1 MDKMLNAEANSDTRK
16 TQKINYKA
24 EIAKMLAHMD
34 VVSERIRRNQ
44 LETDQLRAETRAML
58 AEIQAVLS

>member
-16 TQKINYKA
+16 TQKIDYKA
-24 EIAKMLAHMD
+24 EITKTLAHME
-34 VVSERIRRNQ
+34 VVSERITCNQ
-44 LETDQLRAETRAML
+44 LETEQLRAETQVML